1 MTVTS
6 SSAFASVFERY
17 IILKRSLGRDYVLEG
32 QVLHSLE
39 RFLAEKTA
47 GRDLTAETFRAWCGT
62 QEHITSGVRRSRMR
76 IVRNFCLYRRR
87 REPKCY
93 VPDLLL
99 FPRPHQPVHPYI
111 FTDAEIQQLIEL
123 SSRLSR
129 SPQSP
134 LRPELFRLVVVL
146 LFTTGI
152 RRGELLRLTVGD
164 YDPRQGTLLI
174 RCTKFHKSRLLPLD
188 KDVCREVEHY
198 LNSRRMHRLSIAA
211 ETPLVGSCY
220 GGGSPYTPQS
230 LRWGLE
236 RLLRWAKIRTPKG
249 RLPRTHDARH
259 SFAVNALLRWY
270 RSGVDVQSKL
280 PFLAAYM
287 GHVSIVSTYH
297 YLHFVEPLASQASAR
312 FAQCYGSLVNHLGKS
327 KGGVR

>member
-1 MTVTS
+1 
-6 SSAFASVFERY
+6 
-17 IILKRSLGRDYVLEG
+17 
-32 QVLHSLE
+32 
-39 RFLAEKTA
+39 
-47 GRDLTAETFRAWCGT
+47 
-62 QEHITSGVRRSRMR
+62 
-76 IVRNFCLYRRR
+76 
-87 REPKCY
+87 
-93 VPDLLL
+93 
-99 FPRPHQPVHPYI
+99 
-111 FTDAEIQQLIEL
+111 
-123 SSRLSR
+123 
-129 SPQSP
+129 
-134 LRPELFRLVVVL
+134 
-146 LFTTGI
+146 
-152 RRGELLRLTVGD
+152 LRLTVDD

-174 RCTKFHKSRLLPLD
+174 RCTKFHKSRLLPLH

-198 LNSRRMHRLSIAA
+198 LNIRRKHHLSIAA
-211 ETPLVGSCY
+211 ETPLVGSSY

-236 RLLRWAKIRTPKG
+236 RLLRWAKIRTSQG

-312 FAQCYGSLVNHLGKS
+312 FAQCYGSLVNDLRKA
-327 KGGVR
+327 KGVSR